1 MSTDISL
8 CVMWAYNSTQVWY
21 FILSRP
27 TMKAAGQIILLCVVL
42 YSVRSHCNT
51 RKIRLTL
58 DCIQMKYIAS
68 LKSATCLWKFAV
80 CFANDRCAYTFSVS
94 SPGIITF
101 LKRIRVL
108 VTFLATFVQSSIFL
122 SVTHIIYIKSEQ
134 NNPQKQR
141 FLKNVFF
148 NTYFLE
154 WSEIKK
160 WKNFNHHGRKT
171 IGNKTCWDKMKVQI
185 FRAIHVSITIVLN
198 SLRQE
203 KDQIPVIELLI
214 NSKHWFLN

>member
-21 FILSRP
+21 FILSWP
-27 TMKAAGQIILLCVVL
+27 TMKAAGHIILLCVVL
-42 YSVRSHCNT
+42 DSVRSHCNT
-51 RKIRLTL
+51 RRIRLTL

-108 VTFLATFVQSSIFL
+108 VTFLATFVQSSLFFK
-122 SVTHIIYIKSEQ
+122 VTHTIYIKFEL

-141 FLKNVFF
+141 FLKNVS
-148 NTYFLE
+148 FLIHISLNRVKLRYE
-154 WSEIKK
+154 KSLIIMVGKLY
-160 WKNFNHHGRKT
+160 WK
-171 IGNKTCWDKMKVQI
+171 
-185 FRAIHVSITIVLN
+185 
-198 SLRQE
+198 
-203 KDQIPVIELLI
+203 
-214 NSKHWFLN
+214 